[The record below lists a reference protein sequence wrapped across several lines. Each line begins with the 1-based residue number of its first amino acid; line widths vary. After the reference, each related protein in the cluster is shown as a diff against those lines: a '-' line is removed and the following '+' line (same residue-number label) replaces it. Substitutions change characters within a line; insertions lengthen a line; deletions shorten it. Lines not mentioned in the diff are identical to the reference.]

1 MTSNI
6 DSEIIKNL
14 RASVNQNVVE
24 QTTFSSMV
32 LNGTEIKGANNT
44 VSKSTKYT
52 RQKPKEDKKK
62 VKTNVKTVLTKID
75 QTVYDPLGVLPPL
88 AVLTLYIPE
97 RDRFEDTIISA
108 SKMEFFIGGDREPEL
123 IYTLPLQKVVNGI
136 TYEVNIRTVDVRLNN
151 TGASAD
157 DWIVSITWKY
167 KIVPIPYKITSGFLD
182 IFAPNDTS
190 DSQLI
195 HPSSIPFKGV
205 SGSLPNGTRL
215 KQQTFSTF
223 DLLGDVSLSNIKI
236 PSAAT
241 LRDLL
246 REVNRNL
253 YALTTTVYLADATE
267 DGGFDLPSTSF
278 DQGGSVFTLEIGRKD
293 IVFTTVEST
302 GRTFKASILGETV
315 DSSVFDINSSPFCR
329 RFFVA
334 ETNWTT
340 YAATISPKT
349 TPIVQ
354 EYSFEASFVDEA
366 VDEPTDRDYASSHS
380 LTLLGYGAIQSIL
393 EENYQNAVPDIIY
406 PHGFRPGDRFFDVFP
421 DNDLIKNQITEI
433 FSKTPKLNECRAI
446 PFINNK
452 IVSYS
457 RAMEVHLGETWTYTI
472 GGDGFTALGTKDER
486 TYDSTGIG
494 FNFGRFPSRLGQA
507 GNKIPL
513 LSKYPEPSATTYIEE
528 DRLTGIP
535 KPRSGGTIYQT
546 FGAFERGDEV
556 GIAVQRFDREVQAFR
571 NLADTALKDTRK
583 NAEINIQLVPRIK
596 EDALQTKVSLQ
607 AFSKRSGFHEGELN
621 FIQEIRQSY
630 VGSFFV
636 AEALF
641 SIFALYPDLGS
652 GDPDYLYYL
661 ADNPLYLTTGMWNY
675 RKRSIDFLNTQFY
688 IFQNDIVKDFSY
700 SATLPLESS
709 LDSYYV
715 GSGLPP
721 STMGVDN
728 PTWLVKPNPAKP
740 VTSLSFEGV
749 EDLTVYSYQPIC
761 VNESDYS
768 FFARTAI
775 NNTSTGYIE
784 ERCFIVFDSL
794 GTETIIP
801 NTNFDPATNYKTQVN
816 AVNISRWLEL
826 FKKGNLVDNKFYLTQ
841 WIEILDIPRD
851 YAHPITLFQHEA
863 FCIYPFVVIAYNL
876 GVPYRTV
883 TPQQPVIALNNITFD
898 IGSLD
903 ATDTDKW
910 ISTLNFCDPELVV
923 NITYARIEDPTA
935 SPYGV
940 GQDNPVFN
948 PTDPKVLT
956 VVRAL
961 SKTDPRY
968 IDVAATENPGSGSN
982 TWGAIYEFDKTT
994 FVLSVIESNQL
1005 LAKES
1010 LVLSKATSD
1019 LTNIKALDDNFYRE
1033 RARMFYK

>member
-1 MTSNI
+1 MTSNV
-6 DSEIIKNL
+6 DAEIIKNL
-14 RASVNQNVVE
+14 RASGNQNTL
-24 QTTFSSMV
+24 QQATFSSMV

-44 VSKSTKYT
+44 VTKSTKYT
-52 RQKPKEDKKK
+52 RQKPKEDRKKLQSS
-62 VKTNVKTVLTKID
+62 VKTVLTKID
-75 QTVYDPLGVLPPL
+75 QNIYDPLGVLPPL
-88 AVLTLYIPE
+88 AVLNLFIVE

-123 IYTLPLQKVVNGI
+123 IYTLPLQKIVNGI
-136 TYEVNIRTVDVRLNN
+136 TYEVNLRTIDVKLNN
-151 TGASAD
+151 TGALPD
-157 DWIVSITWKY
+157 DWVVSITWKY

-190 DSQLI
+190 DSQLT
-195 HPSSIPFKGV
+195 HPFSIPYKGAP
-205 SGSLPNGTRL
+205 GSFPNGVKL
-215 KQQTFSTF
+215 KQQTFSPF
-223 DLLGDVSLSNIKI
+223 DLVGDINTSSVTIPLGVA
-236 PSAAT
+236 PT
-241 LRDLL
+241 LKDLL
-246 REVNRNL
+246 KEDVRNL
-253 YALTTTVYLADATE
+253 GAFGTDSGT
-267 DGGFDLPSTSF
+267 
-278 DQGGSVFTLEIGRKD
+278 VFTLEDNKKD

-315 DSSVFDINSSPFCR
+315 DSSVFDIVGYPFCT

-334 ETNWTT
+334 EPNWTT
-340 YAATISPKT
+340 YAVTISPKT
-349 TPIVQ
+349 TPVIQ
-354 EYSFEASFVDEA
+354 EYSFEASFVDES
-366 VDEPTDRDYASSHS
+366 VDEPTNRDYASSHS
-380 LTLLGYGAIQSIL
+380 LALLGYGAIQSIL
-393 EENYQNAVPDIIY
+393 EENYQNKVPNDYY
-406 PHGFRPGDRFFDVFP
+406 PSGFRQGDRFFDVFP

-457 RAMEVHLGETWTYTI
+457 RAIEVHLGETWTYAI
-472 GGDGFTALGTKDER
+472 GGDGFTGLGTKDER

-494 FNFGRFPSRLGQA
+494 FGFGRFPSRLGQA
-507 GNKIPL
+507 GSKIPL

-528 DRLTGIP
+528 DRLMGIP

-546 FGAFERGDEV
+546 FGAFEG
-556 GIAVQRFDREVQAFR
+556 GIAAQRFDREVQAFR

-596 EDALQTKVSLQ
+596 EDALQTKLSLQ
-607 AFSKRSGFHEGELN
+607 ALNKRSGFHEGELN
-621 FIQEIRQSY
+621 FIQEIKQSY

-636 AEALF
+636 EEALF

-652 GDPDYLYYL
+652 GDPDYLYFL

-675 RKRSIDFLNTQFY
+675 RKRSIDFLDTQFY
-688 IFQNDIVKDFSY
+688 IFQDNIVKDFSY
-700 SATLPLESS
+700 SATLSLDSS
-709 LDSYYV
+709 IDSYYV
-715 GSGLPP
+715 ASGLPP

-728 PTWLVKPNPAKP
+728 PAWLVKPNPAKP
-740 VTSLSFEGV
+740 VTSVSFEEV

-768 FFARTAI
+768 FFARTTI
-775 NNTSTGYIE
+775 TNTSTGYLE
-784 ERCFIVFDSL
+784 ERCFVVFDSL
-794 GTETIIP
+794 GTETVIP
-801 NTNFDPATNYKTQVN
+801 NTSFDPAINYKTQEN

-863 FCIYPFVVIAYNL
+863 FCIYPFVIVEYYIGSFGAL
-876 GVPYRTV
+876 IPYRTV
-883 TPQQPVIALNNITFD
+883 SPQQPIIALNNITFA
-898 IGSLD
+898 IETLNP
-903 ATDTDKW
+903 TDMEQW
-910 ISTLNFCDPELVV
+910 VSPLNFCDPEFAV
-923 NITYARIEDPTA
+923 NATYARIEDPTA
-935 SPYGV
+935 SPFGV
-940 GQDNPVFN
+940 GLDNPIPDPNNPAVFN
-948 PTDPKVLT
+948 PNTLK
-956 VVRAL
+956 VVRAI
-961 SKTDPRY
+961 SITTPQY
-968 IDVAATENPGSGSN
+968 IYSLATENPGSGSN

-994 FVLSVIESNQL
+994 FTLGVIESNQL